1 MASPKGLY
9 GSQRAPLL
17 AAGAAP
23 PSIGAVCFAAVAV
36 VPMTDCA
43 GCMGGWMF
51 ATPGMPDA

>member
-23 PSIGAVCFAAVAV
+23 RSIGAVCFAAVAV
-36 VPMTDCA
+36 VPTADCS
-43 GCMGGWMF
+43 GCMAGRIF
-51 ATPGMPDA
+51 ATPGMADA